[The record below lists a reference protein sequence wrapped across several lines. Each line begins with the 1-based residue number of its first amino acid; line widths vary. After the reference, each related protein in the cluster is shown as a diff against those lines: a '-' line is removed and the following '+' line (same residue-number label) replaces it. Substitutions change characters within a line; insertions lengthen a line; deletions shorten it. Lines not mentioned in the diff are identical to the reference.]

1 MILEDHT
8 WWDPMHLLE
17 SYDNFAIFVAQ
28 EFWKFDAIPPRFT
41 MPRFPRFSTIFQID
55 EISKLVRISW
65 CAHVIPDIE
74 RRNVFA
80 NCRKLRI
87 WKTDTET
94 NFGWK
99 LLQSDASDTE
109 NDWDDRSFRT
119 QLNLKDRNENI
130 FKNSKEFL
138 RIWKK

>member
-41 MPRFPRFSTIFQID
+41 MPRFPRFSTIFQN
-55 EISKLVRISW
+55 SKLVRISW

-87 WKTDTET
+87 WKTDTKT